1 MLGNEIF
8 DLVVANV
15 GAKQGVSASP
25 GFGSDGNIDGYCN
38 KGEAGETFASP
49 LR

>member
-1 MLGNEIF
+1 MLCWYGF
-8 DLVVANV
+8 V

-25 GFGSDGNIDGYCN
+25 GSGDIGKSAGDSNE
-38 KGEAGETFASP
+38 GEAGESFASP